1 MYVCMYVCTV
11 VQSGHLFPKPSHNT
25 TVLKCCVVGN
35 FSQHYNLKLLC
46 CDLVWEKVAAVYHGA
61 RRWKKFDE
69 MFSRFDI
76 DRTDERLNGE
86 VLIKQ
91 AAMPYVV
98 TAMLCSAFLNNRNK
112 W

>member
-1 MYVCMYVCTV
+1 
-11 VQSGHLFPKPSHNT
+11 
-25 TVLKCCVVGN
+25 
-35 FSQHYNLKLLC
+35 
-46 CDLVWEKVAAVYHGA
+46 
-61 RRWKKFDE
+61 

-112 W
+112 